1 MFLTQWNNVG
11 LSSLAWQKLHE
22 VKVRLANTMP
32 FHLLLYEMPIVHT
45 YLLLSI
51 SEQDIGKQ
59 TIKETERGII
69 CCSSHVSKNK
79 NMFYVL
85 QTKTI
90 LRIETY
96 YLNSYNDMCV

>member
-1 MFLTQWNNVG
+1 M
-11 LSSLAWQKLHE
+11 SL
-22 VKVRLANTMP
+22 
-32 FHLLLYEMPIVHT
+32 HLIFYEMPIVHT

-51 SEQDIGKQ
+51 SEQDVGKQ
-59 TIKETERGII
+59 TIKEAERGII

-79 NMFYVL
+79 NMLCVL

-96 YLNSYNDMCV
+96 FLNSYNDMCV

>member
-11 LSSLAWQKLHE
+11 LNSLAWQKLHG

-32 FHLLLYEMPIVHT
+32 FHLLFYEMPIVHT

-51 SEQDIGKQ
+51 SEQDVGKQ

-69 CCSSHVSKNK
+69 WCSSHVSKNK
-79 NMFYVL
+79 NMLYVL

-96 YLNSYNDMCV
+96 YLKSYNDMCV

>member
-1 MFLTQWNNVG
+1 
-11 LSSLAWQKLHE
+11 
-22 VKVRLANTMP
+22 MP
-32 FHLLLYEMPIVHT
+32 FHLLFYEMPIVHT

-51 SEQDIGKQ
+51 SEQDVGKQ

-69 CCSSHVSKNK
+69 W
-79 NMFYVL
+79 YVL

-96 YLNSYNDMCV
+96 YLKSYNDMCV